1 MEQQKIEKLFSDVW
15 RFREETVY
23 PRMFGSVLSDISLIP
38 PEFFS
43 DDRTDGQKFQPPPLW
58 LHYGVLR
65 SPADSIRNCWA
76 YVSSGLSNPSPDQ
89 CENPNPAEPSGIG
102 FELVMFTAVESPWAA
117 RVIQWVMANQMMAA
131 AGITSFDLIEIFD
144 RIHLPVRLC
153 PEASSDI
160 KHLFVLPAPSDIHQF
175 ELPTGRVEVLLMI
188 GVTEAEMRFAR
199 AQGGDGLLELMQH
212 HGVSRVTD
220 IHRASVI

>member
-1 MEQQKIEKLFSDVW
+1 MARRCVGGSRPSIGQHRASRLAAAPPHRYKWDWPDLEQQKIEKLFSDVW

-117 RVIQWVMANQMMAA
+117 RVI
-131 AGITSFDLIEIFD
+131 D
-144 RIHLPVRLC
+144 
-153 PEASSDI
+153 
-160 KHLFVLPAPSDIHQF
+160 
-175 ELPTGRVEVLLMI
+175 
-188 GVTEAEMRFAR
+188 
-199 AQGGDGLLELMQH
+199 
-212 HGVSRVTD
+212 
-220 IHRASVI
+220 